1 MRLILLTRDLK
12 LFQQIRSFL
21 LQQTLPKATDIEM
34 DLIQGLQLP
43 RTSWNEKWTITKIIW
58 SIVGI
63 SIFIDLR
70 SPRTSMCFFF

>member
-43 RTSWNEKWTITKIIW
+43 RTSWNEKWTNTKIIW